1 MNLIVSLILTL
12 ILLAI
17 PQAVRAQERV
27 PWWPIQ
33 AIDTMKYSRD
43 PSREK
48 LNDASFDRVID
59 EQVRRIAETGA
70 THVAI
75 GTPYDD
81 EFLPMLARWVAAA
94 RKYNLNIWFRGN
106 FSGWE
111 EWFGYDR
118 MGRDEHL
125 TKTKAFILNHPTLFE
140 DGDLFSSCPECENG
154 GPGDP
159 RHNGDLKGHRI
170 FLIKEYEVVQEAF
183 SQIKKRVQS
192 NLYSM
197 NGDVAR
203 LVMDRDTTEKLDG
216 IVTIDHYVKT
226 PGQLAADVENIA
238 RISGGRVVLGEFGAP
253 IPDIHGHMS
262 EQQQADWLAGALEKL
277 SGSPDVVGL
286 NYWTSTGGSTQL
298 WTEAGQSR
306 KAVQTLASYFSP
318 QYLSGVVRDEDGKP
332 VESATVSSPERNVLT
347 RKKGEFTLPYRKR
360 PGSIVVN
367 SPDHEKKEVTVDP
380 ERDTLEITLIST
392 DVSWWKRIL
401 RFFTS
406 LFFIRSS

>member
-1 MNLIVSLILTL
+1 MKLVISLILTL
-12 ILLAI
+12 ILLTT
-17 PQAVRAQERV
+17 PHLVRAQERA

-48 LNDASFDRVID
+48 LDDSSFDRVID

-75 GTPYDD
+75 GTPYDE
-81 EFLPMLARWVAAA
+81 EFFPMLARWVSAA
-94 RKYNLNIWFRGN
+94 REYDLSVWFRGN

-111 EWFGYDR
+111 RWFGYDKI
-118 MGRDEHL
+118 GREEHL
-125 TKTKAFILNHPTLFE
+125 KNTKEFILNHPTLFE

-183 SQIKKRVQS
+183 FQIKKRVQS

-226 PGQLAADVENIA
+226 PGQLAADVESIA
-238 RISGGRVVLGEFGAP
+238 RASGGRVVLGEFGAP
-253 IPDIHGHMS
+253 IPDIHGRMS
-262 EQQQADWLAGALEKL
+262 EQEQAEWIGNALEKL
-277 SGSPDVVGL
+277 AQTPDVIGV

-298 WTEAGQSR
+298 WTEAGQPR
-306 KAVQTLASYFSP
+306 KAVQTLTSYFTP
-318 QYLSGVVRDEDGKP
+318 RYLSGVVRDEDGKL
-332 VESATVSSPERNVLT
+332 VESATVSSSERNVLT
-347 RKKGEFTLPYRKR
+347 RKKGEFTLPYRER
-360 PGSIVVN
+360 PGSVVVN
-367 SPDHEKKEVTVDP
+367 SPDHEPKEVTVDP
-380 ERDTLEITLIST
+380 ERDTLEITLVSI
-392 DVSWWKRIL
+392 DVSLWKRIL